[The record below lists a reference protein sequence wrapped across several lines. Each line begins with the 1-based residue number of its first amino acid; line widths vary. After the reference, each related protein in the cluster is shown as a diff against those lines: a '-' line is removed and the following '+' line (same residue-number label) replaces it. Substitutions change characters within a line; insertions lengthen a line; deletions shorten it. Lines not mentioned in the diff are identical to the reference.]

1 MEEVE
6 GGKIIHLFH
15 LWVTNK
21 FPGNDQGTALVVFR
35 SFRKCGI
42 FVDIV

>member
-1 MEEVE
+1 MEEAE

-15 LWVTNK
+15 RWITNK
-21 FPGNDQGTALVVFR
+21 FPGYDQGTALVVFR
-35 SFRKCGI
+35 SFRKYNI